1 MGKSTR
7 AGFRARETSI
17 QIYFWYNGERCYE
30 KLELPPTPKNLKYAD
45 ALAKEISR
53 KLELGVFNITEYF
66 ADSKYAGKRDEKKT
80 NLLFSNI
87 ADAWLASKQ
96 RGLAETTLKE
106 YRNTVDTYFTGSFGA
121 QAMSEISFLD
131 IDQLM
136 SGLNISNKT
145 FNNVLSVLRGIYK
158 YGINA
163 KACTE
168 NHAAKL
174 EFTKKQEPNPDP
186 LSQDQMELVLED
198 MRKHYEEQIEIYFF
212 LAFRLGFRPSEGI
225 ELRWSKLDETK
236 KELEISTAKVRF
248 IEKDTKTGKSR
259 IVELDDECMAAIQ
272 RLKKHTYMKGDHLFI
287 YPETGRPYSDT
298 SYLVQRYWRP
308 SLKRCKIRDR
318 DARQTRH
325 TCATLMLM
333 AGCEPAWSARQLG
346 HSVEMFL
353 RVYSKWMP
361 ENDQRKQLSKMSAML
376 KQNTKLTGGLSQN

>member
-7 AGFRARETSI
+7 AGFRERETSI
-17 QIYFWYNGERCYE
+17 QIYFWYNGERVYE
-30 KLELPPTPKNLKYAD
+30 KLDLAPTPKNLKYAE
-45 ALAKEISR
+45 ALTKEISR
-53 KLELGVFNITEYF
+53 KLELDVFNITEYF
-66 ADSKYAGKRDEKKT
+66 PESKYAAKKGDKRD
-80 NLLFSNI
+80 NLLFGKV
-87 ADAWLASKQ
+87 AEAWLQSKE
-96 RGLAETTLKE
+96 RKLAGTTLKE
-106 YRNTVDTYFTGSFGA
+106 YRNTIDTYFREPFGA
-121 QAMSEISFLD
+121 RAMVDISFID
-131 IDQLM
+131 VDQLM
-136 SGLNISNKT
+136 SGLDVSNKT
-145 FNNVLSVLRGIYK
+145 FNNILSVLRGVYK

-174 EFTKKQEPNPDP
+174 EFTKKKDPEPDP
-186 LSQDQMELVLED
+186 VSQDQIALILDD
-198 MRKHYEEQIEIYFF
+198 MRKHYEEQVEIYFF

-236 KELEISTAKVRF
+236 KELEISSAKVRF

-259 IVELDDECMAAIQ
+259 IVELDDDCMAAIQ
-272 RLKKHTYMKGDHLFI
+272 RLKKHTYMKGDHMFI
-287 YPETGRPYSDT
+287 YPATGKPYSDT

-333 AGCEPAWSARQLG
+333 AGCEPAWAARQLG

-361 ENDQRKQLSKMSAML
+361 ENDQRKQLSKMSAMFQQDTRL
-376 KQNTKLTGGLSQN
+376 KAQN